1 MSAVI
6 WVALGGAFG
15 SVLRYLSGLLVSQ
28 YTAGYWGTLLVNL
41 LGSLLIG
48 IAAAY
53 FSSRTDSPLLRLA
66 LMTGILGGFT
76 TLSAFS
82 LELWQMLTTERLLQA
97 GLYMLATLVGAVLAT
112 GCGWWLGRGLAA

>member
-1 MSAVI
+1 MSAII
-6 WVALGGAFG
+6 WVGLGGALG

-28 YTAGYWGTLLVNL
+28 HVSAYGSTLLVNL

-53 FSSRTDSPLLRLA
+53 FATRAENPLLRLA
-66 LMTGILGGFT
+66 LITGILGGFT

-82 LELWQMLTTERLLQA
+82 IELSQLLFSDRFLKV
-97 GLYMLATLVGAVLAT
+97 GVYLLVNLVGGRLAS
-112 GCGWWLGRGLAA
+112 G

>member
-1 MSAVI
+1 LSAII
-6 WVALGGAFG
+6 WVALGGALG

-28 YTAGYWGTLLVNL
+28 HVSAYWGTLLVNL

-53 FSSRTDSPLLRLA
+53 FATRAENPLLRLA
-66 LMTGILGGFT
+66 LITGILGGFT

-82 LELWQMLTTERLLQA
+82 LELWQLLSSDRLLQA
-97 GLYMLATLVGAVLAT
+97 GVYLLLTLVGAVLAT
-112 GCGWWLGRGLAA
+112 GCGWWIGRSLVA

>member
-6 WVALGGAFG
+6 YVALGGALG
-15 SVLRYLSGLLVSQ
+15 SVLRYFSGMLVAQ
-28 YTAGYWGTLLVNL
+28 YAASYWGTLLVNL

-48 IAAAY
+48 MAAAY